1 MGVLTLVK
9 FGGSADIEYLRILYK
24 INDIYSRYDLDD
36 IDLLD
41 LIEYYHTKKDY
52 FVEEIDE
59 LQNKCI
65 IEWKNVL
72 ISLCNNLKIKI
83 ESKGFYTKL
92 LKSELKQVN
101 KMKIE
106 LLNENK
112 TLEEYEDLFDNKLLS
127 LRDVVESKI
136 AKEENQNQK
145 FIFGIVVGLFFAV
158 IGIIISFLVK

>member
-72 ISLCNNLKIKI
+72 ISLCNNLKVKI

>member
-145 FIFGIVVGLFFAV
+145 FIFGIVVGLFSAV
-158 IGIIISFLVK
+158 IGIIISFFVK

>member
-1 MGVLTLVK
+1 MK

-145 FIFGIVVGLFFAV
+145 FIFGIVVGLFSAV
-158 IGIIISFLVK
+158 IGIIISFFVK